1 MWWLRRLIVLLCKV
15 LLSERQH
22 TTRKNTFGAAGRYRN
37 DQWIDAIFDVS
48 SLPLDHSPWSSP
60 CAVQPLVPSCRILPV
75 VRRMSYLPPA
85 WFNNHNT
92 TDTSPPTNNT
102 YFVHTVIA
110 MRFNHSHSIAVTG
123 LSIFPQVFVA
133 GSSVWQTDRQTRM
146 SQLIHHRHHHRQ
158 PWAQHPLVSDAIV
171 TIAAHRCLSRAAWLN
186 SCS

>member
-60 CAVQPLVPSCRILPV
+60 CTVQPLVPSCRILPV

-85 WFNNHNT
+85 WFNNHT
-92 TDTSPPTNNT
+92 QQIQVLLQITRILCIQLLQCDSI
-102 YFVHTVIA
+102 TVIQ
-110 MRFNHSHSIAVTG
+110 SQSLVC
-123 LSIFPQVFVA
+123 LSSLKFSWRVA
-133 GSSVWQTDRQTRM
+133 AYDRQTDRHVCH
-146 SQLIHHRHHHRQ
+146 S
-158 PWAQHPLVSDAIV
+158 
-171 TIAAHRCLSRAAWLN
+171 
-186 SCS
+186 